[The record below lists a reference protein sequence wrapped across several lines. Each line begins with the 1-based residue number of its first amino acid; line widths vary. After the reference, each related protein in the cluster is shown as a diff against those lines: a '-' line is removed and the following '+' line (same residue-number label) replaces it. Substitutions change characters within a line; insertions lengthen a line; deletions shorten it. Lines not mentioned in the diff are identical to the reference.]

1 MVCLVE
7 LDTPYIDSELSN
19 QAMIKTT
26 FAHVALNC
34 RDMAEIERFYTRH
47 FGFRRAR
54 VIELGDDQIVF
65 LKSGSMYLELF
76 RATEQALTPAP
87 QNDGPAWPG
96 VRHLAFQVTDVDG
109 KLAELGPDA
118 CINLG
123 PLEFN
128 DFIPGWKTVW
138 VRDPEGNVVEIS
150 QGFVD
155 QENPPTAPN
164 ECESELLAAV

>member
-1 MVCLVE
+1 
-7 LDTPYIDSELSN
+7 
-19 QAMIKTT
+19 MIKTT
-26 FAHVALNC
+26 FAHIALNC
-34 RDMAEIERFYTRH
+34 CDMPAIERFYTKH

-76 RATEQALTPAP
+76 RATEKAPTPTP

-96 VRHLAFQVTDVDG
+96 VRHLAFQVADVDA
-109 KLAELGPDA
+109 KLAELGNDA
-118 CINLG
+118 RINLG

-128 DFIPGWKTVW
+128 NFIPGWKTVW
-138 VRDPEGNVVEIS
+138 VRDPEGHVVEIS

-155 QENPPTAPN
+155 QENPPAAP
-164 ECESELLAAV
+164 EDSEIELIAAAV

>member
-1 MVCLVE
+1 MF
-7 LDTPYIDSELSN
+7 
-19 QAMIKTT
+19 KTA

-34 RDMAEIERFYTRH
+34 RDMAVIERFYTRH

-54 VIELGDDQIVF
+54 VIELGADQIVF

-76 RATEQALTPAP
+76 RATEQAPTPAP

-96 VRHLAFQVTDVDG
+96 VRHLAFQVSDVEG
-109 KLAELGPDA
+109 KLAELGADA
-118 CINLG
+118 RINLG

-155 QENPPTAPN
+155 QENPPAAA
-164 ECESELLAAV
+164 EEFESEVLAAV

>member
-1 MVCLVE
+1 
-7 LDTPYIDSELSN
+7 
-19 QAMIKTT
+19 MINTT

-34 RDMAEIERFYTRH
+34 LDMAVIERFYTKH

-54 VIELGDDQIVF
+54 VIELGTDQIVF

-76 RATEQALTPAP
+76 RATEQAPMPAS

-96 VRHLAFQVTDVDG
+96 VRHLAFQVSDVEG
-109 KLAELGPDA
+109 KLDELGADA
-118 CINLG
+118 RINLG

-138 VRDPEGNVVEIS
+138 IRDPEGNVVEIS

-155 QENPPTAPN
+155 QENPPAARD
-164 ECESELLAAV
+164 ESEREVFATV

>member
-1 MVCLVE
+1 MVCLVK
-7 LDTPYIDSELSN
+7 LDTPYRHTELSK
-19 QAMIKTT
+19 AMIETT
-26 FAHVALNC
+26 FSHVALNC
-34 RDMAEIERFYTRH
+34 RDMDATERFYTRH

-65 LKSGSMYLELF
+65 LKSGAVYLELF
-76 RATEQALTPAP
+76 RATEPAPTPPP

-96 VRHLAFQVTDVDG
+96 VRHLAFQVANVDA
-109 KLAELGPDA
+109 KLADLGADGRV
-118 CINLG
+118 NLG

-128 DFIPGWKTVW
+128 DFIPGWRTVW

-155 QENPPTAPN
+155 QKNPPAGPV
-164 ECESELLAAV
+164 ECDIEELVAV

>member
-1 MVCLVE
+1 
-7 LDTPYIDSELSN
+7 
-19 QAMIKTT
+19 MIKTT
-26 FAHVALNC
+26 FSHIALNC
-34 RDMAEIERFYTRH
+34 HDMDAVERFYTRH

-54 VIELGDDQIVF
+54 VIELGDDRIVF

-76 RATEQALTPAP
+76 RATESAPASP
-87 QNDGPAWPG
+87 AQKDGPAWPG
-96 VRHLAFQVTDVDG
+96 VRHLAFHVTDVDA
-109 KLAELGPDA
+109 KLAELGADA
-118 CINLG
+118 RVNLG

-155 QENPPTAPN
+155 QKNPPAGPVEFEAP
-164 ECESELLAAV
+164 ELLTV

>member
-1 MVCLVE
+1 MV
-7 LDTPYIDSELSN
+7 
-19 QAMIKTT
+19 KTT
-26 FAHVALNC
+26 FSHVALNC
-34 RDMAEIERFYTRH
+34 RDMEAVERFYTRH

-65 LKSGSMYLELF
+65 LKSGNVYLELF
-76 RATEQALTPAP
+76 RATEPAP
-87 QNDGPAWPG
+87 TLPPENDGPKWPG
-96 VRHLAFQVTDVDG
+96 VRHLAFQVSDVDA

-118 CINLG
+118 RVNLG

-128 DFIPGWKTVW
+128 VFIPGWRTVW

-155 QENPPTAPN
+155 QKNPPARPVDVEAEELVTA
-164 ECESELLAAV
+164 